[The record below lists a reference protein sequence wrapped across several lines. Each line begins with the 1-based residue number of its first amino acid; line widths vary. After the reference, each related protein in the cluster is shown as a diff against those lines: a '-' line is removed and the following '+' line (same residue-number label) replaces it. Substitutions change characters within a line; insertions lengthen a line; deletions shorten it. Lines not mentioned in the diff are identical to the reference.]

1 MSIKE
6 VYVEQEEVLDLVN
19 ADDVVIG
26 TITRGEAWR
35 TNAKWI
41 RVINA
46 FVVNSQGELWIPKR
60 TATKETFPLCLDM
73 SVGGHVESGESY
85 EAAFV
90 REAQEELNLDVSTVG
105 YRELGYLHPAEHG
118 LSAFMKV
125 FELRLDDAPPY
136 NREDFEAA
144 QWLRPEALLERLA
157 KGEAAKGDLEQ
168 LVRLF
173 Y

>member
-1 MSIKE
+1 MQNDELLS
-6 VYVEQEEVLDLVN
+6 LV
-19 ADDVVIG
+19 DDTDVVIG

-46 FVVNSQGELWIPKR
+46 FVVNSRGELWIPRR
-60 TATKETFPLCLDM
+60 TATKETFPRCLDM

-90 REAQEELNLDVSTVG
+90 REAREELNLDVTTLG

-125 FELRLDDAPPY
+125 FELKLDDAPPY
-136 NREDFEAA
+136 NREEFEAA
-144 QWLRPEALLERLA
+144 QWLSPEVLLERLA
-157 KGEAAKGDLEQ
+157 NREAAKGDLEQ